1 MQRPREAEA
10 TDLKKR
16 IWIARQRDSPFVGTA
31 LAGSGVLASSRE
43 GSRKMRRN
51 QSESASSSALR
62 MTSASASMPVQ
73 YLMPMTP

>member
-1 MQRPREAEA
+1 MQRPWEAEA

-43 GSRKMRRN
+43 AAGRCEEIRVK
-51 QSESASSSALR
+51 ALLR
-62 MTSASASMPVQ
+62 VPCA
-73 YLMPMTP
+73 